1 VSAEPRG
8 DQPTL
13 TGARVRLRP
22 WDPGDVDAVFAACQ
36 DPEVQRWTT
45 VPVPYRREDAQ
56 SFVLEV
62 APASWRTGGALFAVE
77 PQEGGP
83 LVGSMSLLRLR
94 EGVGS
99 IGYWTVAA
107 HRRRGFTG
115 EALRL
120 LTGWVIQELAAR
132 RVELLADVRNAGSC
146 RTAETAGFLRE
157 GVFRERSLH
166 RGEAVDDA
174 MYAVLRKDWPQEQD
188 GGFPLAGG

>member
-1 VSAEPRG
+1 VPAEPGG

-22 WDPGDVDAVFAACQ
+22 WAPDDVDAVFAACQ
-36 DPEVQRWTT
+36 DPEVQRWTM
-45 VPVPYRREDAQ
+45 VPVPYRPEDAE
-56 SFVLEV
+56 SFVLDV
-62 APASWRTGGALFAVE
+62 APASWRTGAALFAVE
-77 PQEGGP
+77 PREGGP

-107 HRRRGFTG
+107 HRRRGLTG

-120 LTGWVIQELAAR
+120 LTGWVIGELGAR

-157 GVFRERSLH
+157 GVLRERSLH

-174 MYAVLRKDWPQEQD
+174 MYAVLRKDWRHDQH
-188 GGFPLAGG
+188 GGFPLVTG